1 MTQRRPDQRRSGKV
15 QKRAR
20 RRRLERARRGP
31 QASIHAGG
39 SETAEA
45 QDLISTIGRAMD
57 DPEPLALL
65 ALVSSLLSAVMPK
78 RQPPFGPAGDDSET
92 SHATLEEFVDSFL
105 GVDIPQT
112 TAALAVIAVLAEAG
126 NELLSARI
134 RRELARRVSP
144 RPGWLRDLAAVTPY
158 RTVEM
163 VHVLGDG
170 DDVMVALRLPT
181 GHELTAMVYIDH
193 NMGTLLKDAFF
204 IPDSIEAVIALM
216 SQQDDTED
224 TEFRDLDPA
233 DARTRIEEAAH
244 LTEITHPPIET
255 DSWPGCRPLVEW
267 VCRLLPEGGR
277 GYQRP
282 EWSEEETRHLADDF
296 FASPFGAPLDDR
308 PHRELLDAILWFGT
322 DYAPGDPMRWSPVA
336 AEMLL
341 GDWIPRKIVADV
353 EFLSLAPDLLRAFVR
368 YCHDVRGL
376 REVHTTDT
384 LEAID
389 RWTPGYLETIR
400 SPRPQGVDPRAL
412 LASLVADRVE
422 RRKAPQ
428 SEPGASTRCRA
439 AGRPGRATDGRSR
452 RR

>member
-1 MTQRRPDQRRSGKV
+1 
-15 QKRAR
+15 
-20 RRRLERARRGP
+20 
-31 QASIHAGG
+31 
-39 SETAEA
+39 
-45 QDLISTIGRAMD
+45 MD

-308 PHRELLDAILWFGT
+308 PHRQLLDSILWFGT
-322 DYAPGDPMRWSPVA
+322 DYGPGDPMRWSPVA

-341 GDWIPRKIVADV
+341 GDWISRKIVADV

-368 YCHDVRGL
+368 YCHDVRGI
-376 REVHTTDT
+376 RAVHTTDT